1 MPIAATS
8 CWHLSPGQLLAQGS
22 RGGVASRLELANG
35 PIQRLG
41 MQVRSLLIGQ
51 CTMTS
56 AFARRSSVMS
66 FLQSVTLPH
75 LAATRTKP
83 RRRAAKHP
91 PPSQFGHVLVATVN
105 SSPNS
110 VSIRLQPRAAA
121 LPFRLG
127 RYAANQAKGAASA
140 GRYRESRCS
149 EEI

>member
-41 MQVRSLLIGQ
+41 MQVRGLLIGQ

-56 AFARRSSVMS
+56 AFARRSSVTS

-75 LAATRTKP
+75 LA
-83 RRRAAKHP
+83 
-91 PPSQFGHVLVATVN
+91 PPSRSYTDKAAQTSSKTPAPVTSSHSMSCQARRLFTGTAATW
-105 SSPNS
+105 
-110 VSIRLQPRAAA
+110 
-121 LPFRLG
+121 
-127 RYAANQAKGAASA
+127 
-140 GRYRESRCS
+140 
-149 EEI
+149 